1 MVVSRGPASA
11 SLDRRRSDSPFQDTE
26 ATTHRRERF
35 NGALDVA
42 ALVRCGQLDTNAR
55 LVSGY
60 HRKAEVNHVH
70 PLKESEFDAE
80 LAPVVPA
87 FNATLTALRVVT
99 AGPTCGGV
107 NSEQARLSVRGLSEL

>member
-70 PLKESEFDAE
+70 PLKEELIGSDLRIVRPDDVLADH
-80 LAPVVPA
+80 LAPRDV
-87 FNATLTALRVVT
+87 
-99 AGPTCGGV
+99 
-107 NSEQARLSVRGLSEL
+107 QA